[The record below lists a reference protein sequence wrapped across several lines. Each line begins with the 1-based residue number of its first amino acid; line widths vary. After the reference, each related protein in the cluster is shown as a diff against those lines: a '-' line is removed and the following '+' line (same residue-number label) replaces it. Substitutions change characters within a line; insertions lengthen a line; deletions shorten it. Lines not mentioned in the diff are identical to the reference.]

1 MNNFTPI
8 QAEGLKDDDVLIS
21 YTIQHNNKPIGL
33 DFIIGSKEELA
44 QKTKEE
50 LKNYLWDYSI
60 AIGVSVR
67 LGLYTMFGLDEA

>member
-50 LKNYLWDYSI
+50 LSQSLIEISM
-60 AIGVSVR
+60 
-67 LGLYTMFGLDEA
+67 LLYAFCSSTST